1 MRTTGRPR
9 ATSREVIAEAASEL
23 FLEQGFAE
31 TTVVEITRRAGVSRS
46 SFFNY
51 FGSKADVLW
60 AGFDE
65 RVAALA
71 ASLEADESVE
81 AAAAVTHALHAL
93 GEGLAPDSLALALVH
108 ADAMGLADELERE
121 SGVRLSRIG
130 AIVAARLARRAASED
145 RPTDPLADQV
155 AGAAHAGAV
164 LAAIR
169 EWSQAGA
176 GRAPLEQFLDRALA
190 AAAPTLG

>member
-31 TTVVEITRRAGVSRS
+31 TTVADITRRAGVSRS

-71 ASLEADESVE
+71 ASLEADESVD
-81 AAAAVTHALHAL
+81 AAAAVTRALHTL
-93 GEGLAPDSLALALVH
+93 GEGFAPDSLALALVH

-130 AIVAARLARRAASED
+130 AIVAARLARRAASGD
-145 RPTDPLADQV
+145 RPADPLADQV

-169 EWSQAGA
+169 AWAQVGA

-190 AAAPTLG
+190 VAAPTLG